1 MTTEEFELLEKS
13 FAVPSDPT
21 KVNYLE
27 FNEIIESIFTFKDL
41 EKNPL
46 KKTIDFKAPSILDPK
61 NVLDKEEE

>member
-1 MTTEEFELLEKS
+1 LTTEEFELLEKS

-46 KKTIDFKAPSILDPK
+46 KNNRVQSSLNPRP
-61 NVLDKEEE
+61 